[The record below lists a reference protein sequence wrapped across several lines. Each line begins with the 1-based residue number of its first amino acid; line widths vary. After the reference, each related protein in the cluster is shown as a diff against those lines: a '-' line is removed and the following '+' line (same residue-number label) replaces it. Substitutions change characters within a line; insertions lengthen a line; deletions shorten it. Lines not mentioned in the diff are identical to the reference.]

1 MKLFAYISGWAEH
14 GGAPGLGLHEVDTES
29 GEIRLLKM
37 LDESTSFNASCFD
50 EERGVLYIDNECV
63 TLPEHFVGGGG
74 RVLAYKVDR
83 ANGDLT
89 LMNAVPALCPN
100 PAWPQLEP
108 ERQFLLLAN
117 HSGFNA
123 VTKVVRKEDGSFG
136 YEIVYDDATLNLYR
150 LNEDGSIGAV
160 ADVIKH
166 EAIVPGRPLH
176 SHPHCI
182 VPAPGKNLYAVA
194 DKGESNIRLY
204 TVDYENEKLKPVGS
218 PLQLPVGSAPR
229 YIVFH
234 PTLPYFYVNQER
246 NMNMVC
252 VRYDEDGTL
261 ELVKSV
267 SVLPEGV
274 TQPAGVLYEQQGF
287 LIHPNGKF
295 AYSILNGPDAIAVFS
310 IGEDGLPSLE
320 ANVSVPGKWPRGAA
334 FSPDG
339 KLLIV
344 SCLVSGD
351 VVTYRIGKDGI
362 PVATGYKSMQKGGS
376 YITVLPEK
384 KEV

>member
-14 GGAPGLGLHEVDTES
+14 GGAPGLGLHELDTES

-50 EERGVLYIDNECV
+50 GERGVLYIDNECV
-63 TLPEHFVGGGG
+63 TLPGHFAGGGG
-74 RVLAYKVDR
+74 RVFAYRADR
-83 ANGDLT
+83 ADGSLT
-89 LMNAVPALCPN
+89 QISAVPSLCPN

-108 ERQFLLLAN
+108 EGRFLLLAN

-123 VTKVVRKEDGSFG
+123 VTKVTRKEDGSYG

-160 ADVIKH
+160 VDVVKH
-166 EAIVPGRPLH
+166 EAVVPGRPLH

-182 VPAPGKNLYAVA
+182 VPVPGRNLYAVA
-194 DKGESNIRLY
+194 DKGESSIRLY
-204 TVDYENEKLKPVGS
+204 TLDYENEKLKPVGS
-218 PLQLPVGSAPR
+218 PLLLPAGSAPR

-234 PTLPYFYVNQER
+234 PSLPYFYVNQER

-252 VRYDEDGTL
+252 IRYGGDGTL
-261 ELVKSV
+261 EPVKSV

-274 TQPAGVLYEQQGF
+274 SQPAGVLYEQQGF
-287 LIHPNGKF
+287 LIHPNGKYV
-295 AYSILNGPDAIAVFS
+295 YSILNGPDAIAVFS
-310 IGEDGLPSLE
+310 VGGDGMPCLE
-320 ANVSVPGKWPRGAA
+320 ANVSVQGKWPRGAA
-334 FSPDG
+334 LSPDG
-339 KLLIV
+339 RLLIV

-351 VVTYRIGKDGI
+351 VLTYWIGENGM
-362 PVATGYKSMQKGGS
+362 PAATGHKSMQKGGS
-376 YITVLPEK
+376 YITLLPQRK
-384 KEV
+384 GV